1 MAEAELRSYTP
12 SWRERLAEGFSKL
25 MPGDED
31 PWSVDMGHKLTG
43 LAEMIP
49 GVGAFTYGNDAY
61 RSAQAGNV
69 AGAFGNAAMAGLSA
83 IPMAGFDKTKALIGK
98 SPYARIPG
106 GPESVKL
113 PGGDSIETMPIP
125 AFVDAAADYA
135 KSKGMPHMVPKEFPK
150 YDPEQAQRIAQWYDQ
165 AIDGSNDPEVLA
177 AYQKLAQETRD
188 QYDALTN
195 RGIGFEFMKRGDDGN
210 VIDPY
215 AASPALGYKDL
226 QERGKLEIFPTDAG
240 FGTIND
246 AAANAP
252 LLQYSGRD
260 FGDQPATYN
269 DLFRAV
275 HDGFGHFGYGNP
287 AFRAP
292 GEERAW
298 NLHSMMFSP
307 QAKGAM
313 TAETRGQNS
322 WVNAG
327 PHGAHNR
334 KASGADTIYADQKA
348 LNAPDW
354 VVDDPRLKPQELGA
368 FVPGIRTMG
377 PAPAPLLDSEERR

>member
-1 MAEAELRSYTP
+1 MAELKSYTP
-12 SWRERLAEGFSKL
+12 SWRERIATGLSKL

-31 PWSVDMGHKLTG
+31 PWSVEMGKKLTG
-43 LAEMIP
+43 VAEMIP

-61 RSAQAGNV
+61 RSAEQGDYV
-69 AGAFGNAAMAGLSA
+69 GAAGNAAMGVLSS
-83 IPMAGFDKTKALIGK
+83 IPGGMGFDKTKALIGK

-106 GPESVKL
+106 GPKSVNL

-125 AFVDAAADYA
+125 AFVDAAGDYA
-135 KSKGMPHMVPKEFPK
+135 KAQGMPHMIPKEFPK
-150 YDPEQAQRIAQWYDQ
+150 YDKENAAKIASWYDE
-165 AIDGSNDPEVLA
+165 AVDGSADPATIA
-177 AYQKLAQETRD
+177 AYQRLAEQTRD
-188 QYDALTN
+188 QYDALVN
-195 RGIGFEFMKRGDDGN
+195 RGIGFEFMKKGPDGT

-226 QERGKLEIFPTDAG
+226 QERGKLEIFPTEAG
-240 FGTIND
+240 FGTVN
-246 AAANAP
+246 AAAETAP
-252 LLQYSGRD
+252 LLQFSGRH
-260 FGDQPATYN
+260 FGEQPATFN

-298 NLHSMMFSP
+298 NLHSMMFDDV
-307 QAKGAM
+307 AKPAM

-327 PHGAHNR
+327 PHAAHN
-334 KASGADTIYADQKA
+334 KTASGADTIYADQKA
-348 LNAPDW
+348 LRAPDW
-354 VVDDPRLKPQELGA
+354 AMNDPRLQGEAVGA
-368 FVPGIRTMG
+368 FVPGIRVA
-377 PAPAPLLDSEERR
+377 APAPGSILDEDKQ